1 MVDFPTFNSPFMLGF
16 DELENMLCQVSKRT
30 DSFPPYNI
38 EQLDKNTLEITLAV
52 AGYEEADLEI
62 TQEDNQLF
70 IRGHKEKNPAQH
82 FLHQGIAYRTFVKSF
97 VLADGLTIT
106 GAMLQNGLLA
116 IRLKRPERQTAVRR
130 IAIETEAHMPQVL
143 KGKKLK

>member
-1 MVDFPTFNSPFMLGF
+1 MLGF

-30 DSFPPYNI
+30 ETFPPYNI

-52 AGYEEADLEI
+52 AGYGEADLEI

-70 IRGHKEKNPAQH
+70 IRGHKEKNTAQR
-82 FLHQGIAYRTFVKSF
+82 FLHQGIAYRSFVKSF

-106 GAMLQNGLLA
+106 GAQLENGILA
-116 IRLKRPERQTAVRR
+116 IRLKRPERQVTVHR
-130 IAIETEAHMPQVL
+130 IAIETHAQSKKVL
-143 KGKKLK
+143 GRKVK